1 MNFLTDVITSM
12 NHEDLANLF
21 LIYDTQHFSESIIT
35 KSLNLIIRHNKD
47 KPIKLANIMFKIF
60 DGFSG
65 F

>member
-1 MNFLTDVITSM
+1 MNFLTDIITSI

-47 KPIKLANIMFKIF
+47 KPIKLAMIMHKIF

>member
-1 MNFLTDVITSM
+1 MNFLTDIITSM
-12 NHEDLANLF
+12 NHEDIANLF

-47 KPIKLANIMFKIF
+47 KPIKLAMIMYRIF
-60 DGFSG
+60 DGFTG